1 MVNGE
6 WLMNFN
12 RNINNLLG
20 QRVVYSIKKRYT
32 ILVKISIRHANCNL
46 LYKKKAP

>member
-12 RNINNLLG
+12 ININNLLYISI
-20 QRVVYSIKKRYT
+20 VYSIGKRYRNQVFKN
-32 ILVKISIRHANCNL
+32 LVS
-46 LYKKKAP
+46 